1 MKKVLLGLVLS
12 LGIFSCT
19 SSDELMPLSQ
29 KEDLHSF
36 EFNAHTQIPT
46 ASPTGK
52 GINTNY
58 TLTVE
63 VFVEGGHKIE
73 TKTFS
78 SNISAHFN
86 YKFETNYAGN
96 VELKVTVSP
105 AATVVKNISFIP
117 TNEVTK
123 EIGKYIEFDQLP
135 ATGSL
140 TAVYNKETKQI
151 TTSTAGVEQH
161 EVGKDFGDKLA
172 IVKSEVAYDGQTES
186 EYRTFTYDNSGK
198 LISSFAYKSGPE
210 GKTENAVLVYDG
222 DRVIKIINNDKSVEE
237 FTYENNN
244 IIKSVNNNDQYYDL
258 YRYNDTGK
266 VREVISN
273 GTNYQQS
280 KSFDYSE
287 AGKVIVTSKSNN
299 QTSKIVYVLN
309 ENTNPMTKSVPAAFL
324 KIIAID
330 DESNYNVVSKY
341 NFEYEK
347 EPAND
352 PNSVTYSYQK
362 DAKGRVVKQIAT
374 GKEEIEGKMV
384 TSTRIT
390 AFQYMAR

>member
-1 MKKVLLGLVLS
+1 MKKVLLGLILS
-12 LGIFSCT
+12 MGMFSCST
-19 SSDELMPLSQ
+19 SDEIVPLSQ

-63 VFVEGGHKIE
+63 VFVEGDHKVE

-105 AATVVKNISFIP
+105 ATTVVKNISFIP

-123 EIGKYIEFDQLP
+123 EIGKYMEFDQLP

-151 TTSTAGVEQH
+151 STSTAGVEQH

-172 IVKSEVAYDGQTES
+172 IVKSEVAYDGKTES
-186 EYRTFTYDNSGK
+186 EYRTFTYDKSGK

-210 GKTENAVLVYDG
+210 GKTENAVLVYEG
-222 DRVIKIINNDKSVEE
+222 EKLIKIINNEKSIEE
-237 FTYENNN
+237 FAYENGN
-244 IIKSVNNNDQYYDL
+244 ITTGSNKTEQYYNV
-258 YRYNDTGK
+258 YRYNEEGKIIEIKRTGYNQK
-266 VREVISN
+266 E
-273 GTNYQQS
+273 TKLFEYP
-280 KSFDYSE
+280 KL
-287 AGKVIVTSKSNN
+287 GKVIVSAVLNN
-299 QTSKIVYVLN
+299 QYSKMAYVLN
-309 ENTNPMTKSVPAAFL
+309 DNENPMAKSVPAPFL
-324 KIIAID
+324 KIIATV

-352 PNSVTYSYQK
+352 PNAVTYSYQK
-362 DAKGRVVKQIAT
+362 DNKGRVVKQIAT
-374 GKEEIEGKMV
+374 SKEEIEGKIV

-390 AFQYMAR
+390 AFQYMAQ